1 MATPKG
7 FKATSQLMNIG
18 GSAVEAIAG
27 TFSEAEI
34 NLPLSTLDREV
45 FIVTDVQMA
54 LSTPEAIVATDTS
67 MIGQVTRTAQG
78 GSSNIAE
85 PGTISLKV
93 SVIRQGVV
101 GFESTNPSDISS
113 SGGPNDYLA
122 VIATPQFFVGVVG
135 ANNVAAGLCRARLT
149 GFRAVAEASLYAA
162 LVTEELNS

>member
-1 MATPKG
+1 M
-7 FKATSQLMNIG
+7 
-18 GSAVEAIAG
+18 
-27 TFSEAEI
+27 SEAVANTFTEAEV

-54 LSTPEAIVATDTS
+54 LSTPEAIPATDTS
-67 MIGQVTRTAQG
+67 MIGQVTKTSANG
-78 GSSNIAE
+78 AANIAQ

-93 SVIRQGVV
+93 SVIRQGAV

-113 SGGPNDYLA
+113 TGGVNDYLA

-135 ANNVAAGLCRARLT
+135 SNNVATGLARARIT

-162 LVTEELNS
+162 LVTEELNA